1 LNAGLHHRLG
11 QRERPKL
18 LAILDKDVIG
28 PTRKFSVT
36 LADYVAFLKDK
47 QCVSI

>member
-1 LNAGLHHRLG
+1 MRGCTIVWGKENA
-11 QRERPKL
+11 QSW